1 MTLNNRIKR
10 IAGLEG
16 LTKGEIGL
24 TLMSLVVLVPLIYKL
39 IVPFFIILGLSEF
52 TIIINGTIFIIG
64 LLLAGKLF
72 WRNIRII
79 DVSAYILVSFFLFA
93 SPIFYP
99 SSDKFV
105 EENLLPF
112 ISGVLPCYFIGL
124 SLNHSKR
131 DQMLLFVAK
140 MGIIVQLFWQACFL
154 LGLVEREETAF
165 DETLGEQMEAAYA
178 LIFPVLT
185 MICGCSKKH
194 SFENMLFLVLGVA
207 LLFFMGTRGPIV
219 IFIAFTAVYYLAF
232 RSFKKFNVLIKTV
245 IISIA
250 ALLYHFIVPLSMF
263 IAPFVASLGFSPRV
277 FESFVGNAMVS
288 AEATSDRDSFY
299 DRVFGAI
306 INDPSGFGYGWGG
319 DRMFTPNGGYAH
331 NLELELLCQF
341 GVVLGGAILFFLFF
355 LMLKSFFDC
364 KNSDD
369 KNFWLVMVC
378 TGFLSLQLSESYVT
392 YPLLF
397 IFLGGIVSL
406 IRNKKAQKTLGIIT
420 KSVH

>member
-1 MTLNNRIKR
+1 MTLTNRIKR

-24 TLMSLVVLVPLIYKL
+24 TLLFLVVFVPLIYKL
-39 IVPFFIILGLSEF
+39 IVPIFIVFGLSEF

-64 LLLAGKLF
+64 LMLGWKLF
-72 WRNIRII
+72 WRNFKII
-79 DVSAYILVSFFLFA
+79 DILAYILVSFFLYV
-93 SPIFYP
+93 SPIFY
-99 SSDKFV
+99 SSSNSFV
-105 EENLLPF
+105 DENILPF
-112 ISGVLPCYFIGL
+112 ISGVLPCYFVGL
-124 SLNHSKR
+124 SLNHPKR

-154 LGLVEREETAF
+154 LGFVEREETVY
-165 DETLGEQMEAAYA
+165 DDTLGEQMEAAYS
-178 LIFPVLT
+178 LVFPVLT
-185 MICGCSKKH
+185 MICGCANKH
-194 SFENMLFLVLGVA
+194 SLENILFLVIGIA

-219 IFIAFTAVYYLAF
+219 IFLAFVAVYYLFF
-232 RSFKKFNVLIKTV
+232 RSFKKFNILIKSV
-245 IISIA
+245 IISIS
-250 ALLYHFIVPLSMF
+250 ALLYYFIVPICML

-288 AEATSDRDSFY
+288 SDATSDRDAFY

-306 INDPSGFGYGWGG
+306 INDPTGFGYGWGG

-341 GVVLGGAILFFLFF
+341 GMVWGGAILLFLFY
-355 LMLKSFFDC
+355 LMLRSFLIC
-364 KNSDD
+364 KNRDD

-392 YPLLF
+392 YPLF
-397 IFLGGIVSL
+397 FVFLGGIVSL
-406 IRNKKAQKTLGIIT
+406 IRTNCVRDHLKNQLAK
-420 KSVH
+420 